1 MPVAKFSTLESS
13 EDDEEL
19 LVDTAGGNPTWWRRR
34 TAMERGLTLVATVA
48 LLAAVALAIS
58 LGVLVA
64 RRQQQSESLMP
75 MAMQSRGNVSAGAAQ
90 APASRS
96 GAHSLQDVCLTP
108 GCVHAAS
115 EVLDK
120 LDPSADPCDDF
131 YQYSCGN
138 YLRTTNIPDDKS
150 SVNTFSAI
158 NDQLLEKLRTA
169 IEEEDPEGAVP
180 RSFQLARRLYSACMN
195 KSLIESRGLEPLQRV
210 LKEELGGWPA
220 VEGDSWD
227 EASFD
232 WRQSVYR
239 FRRAGYS
246 VDYFID
252 FSVATDARNSTHRS
266 INLDQASLGLSREFL
281 VKGPSDKLVDAYY
294 QYQVDLAV
302 LLGADRARAERELRQ
317 SLEFEITLA
326 NISLPSEKRRNVTQL
341 YNPRTVEQLQREYPS
356 VPWLEYLQT
365 LLPPHITISN
375 DELIVVSVPSYLKS
389 LEALLSHTPKRVM
402 ANYVM
407 WRAAGAS
414 VTYMTEEL
422 RNRQLKYHS
431 ALSGK
436 TEREPRWKECVD
448 IVAGGLSLSVGSI
461 YVRKYFNEEA
471 KKAALEMVDDIRQ
484 EFLHILQEVDWM
496 DEGTRKKGLEKA
508 KSMAVHIAYP
518 DELLDDNKLDQFYE
532 KLDTDPGQFLESNNN
547 LTRFL
552 YDFYFG
558 RLHRPVNKSDWTT
571 LGDSAIE
578 VNAFYEWSD
587 NAAEF
592 PAGILQGAFFSAE
605 RPKYMNYGAIGFV
618 IGHEITHGFDD
629 QGRQFDKDGNLVDWW
644 DPVTRDEYLKKAECI
659 ISQYGNYTDDQTGM
673 HLNGIN
679 TQGENIAD
687 NGGIKEAY
695 RAYLALERRTGK
707 SEPRLPALSGLS
719 PRQMF
724 WVSAAQTWCSKY
736 RTEAMR
742 QRITTG
748 VHSPGRFR
756 VLGPLSNRPEFAED
770 FACPLG
776 SRMNP
781 VQKCQ
786 VW

>member
-1 MPVAKFSTLESS
+1 MKQTVIK
-13 EDDEEL
+13 
-19 LVDTAGGNPTWWRRR
+19 NPTWWRRR

-48 LLAAVALAIS
+48 LLAAVALAVS

-75 MAMQSRGNVSAGAAQ
+75 VAMESRGNVSAGAAQ
-90 APASRS
+90 TPASRS
-96 GAHSLQDVCLTP
+96 GAQSLGDICLTP
-108 GCVHAAS
+108 GCVRAAT

-120 LDPSADPCDDF
+120 LDPAVDPCDDF

-138 YLRTTNIPDDKS
+138 YLRSTNIPDDKS
-150 SVNTFSAI
+150 SVNTFSSI

-169 IEEEDPEGAVP
+169 IEEEDERADAP
-180 RSFQLARRLYSACMN
+180 RSFQLARKLYSACMN
-195 KSLIESRGLEPLQRV
+195 KSLIESRGLEPLQTV
-210 LKEELGGWPA
+210 LKDLGGWPA
-220 VEGDSWD
+220 VEGDAWD

-232 WRQSVYR
+232 WRRSVYR

-252 FSVATDARNSTHRS
+252 FSVATDARNSTYRS

-317 SLEFEITLA
+317 SLDFEIALA
-326 NISLPSEKRRNVTQL
+326 NISLPSEKRRNVTLL
-341 YNPRTVEQLQREYPS
+341 YNPYTVDQLQREYPS

-365 LLPPHITISN
+365 LLPSHVTIGN
-375 DELIVVSVPSYLKS
+375 DELVVVSVPSYLKS
-389 LEALLSHTPKRVM
+389 LEGLLSHTPKRVM

-431 ALSGK
+431 ALTGK

-484 EFLHILQEVDWM
+484 EFLHILKEVDWM
-496 DEGTRKKGLEKA
+496 DDGTRKKGLEKA

-532 KLDTDPGQFLESNNN
+532 KLDVSPTLYLESVLN
-547 LTRFL
+547 LTK
-552 YDFYFG
+552 FG
-558 RLHRPVNKSDWTT
+558 TNYSFSRLRQPVNKTEWITH
-571 LGDSAIE
+571 GRPAI
-578 VNAFYEWSD
+578 VNAFYSSIENSIQ
-587 NAAEF
+587 F

-695 RAYLALERRTGK
+695 RAYLALERRNGHP
-707 SEPRLPALSGLS
+707 EPRLPALADLS

-756 VLGPLSNRPEFAED
+756 VLGPLSNRPEFAQD

-781 VQKCQ
+781 AQKCQ

>member
-19 LVDTAGGNPTWWRRR
+19 LVDTVSGNPTWWRRR

-75 MAMQSRGNVSAGAAQ
+75 MAMESRGNVSAGAAQ
-90 APASRS
+90 TPSSRS
-96 GAHSLQDVCLTP
+96 GAQSLQDVCLTP

-120 LDPSADPCDDF
+120 LDPSVDPCDDF
-131 YQYSCGN
+131 YQYSCGS

-169 IEEEDPEGAVP
+169 IEEEDTEGVVP
-180 RSFQLARRLYSACMN
+180 RSFQLARKLYSACMN
-195 KSLIESRGLEPLQRV
+195 KSLIESRGLAPLQRV

-356 VPWLEYLQT
+356 VPWLEYLQK
-365 LLPPHITISN
+365 LLPPHVTISN

-389 LEALLSHTPKRVM
+389 LEVLLSHTPKRVM

-461 YVRKYFNEEA
+461 YVRKYFKEEA

-532 KLDTDPGQFLESNNN
+532 KLDVSPTLYLESVLN
-547 LTRFL
+547 LTK
-552 YDFYFG
+552 FG
-558 RLHRPVNKSDWTT
+558 TNYSFSRLRQPVNKTEWITH
-571 LGDSAIE
+571 GRPAI
-578 VNAFYEWSD
+578 VNAFYSSIENSIQ
-587 NAAEF
+587 F

-695 RAYLALERRTGK
+695 RAYLALERRNGK